1 MLKFGLRDCLTT
13 TILLMVTTSL
23 AQASSFTDALESAYE
38 HNPRITAE
46 RARLEQTDEGV
57 SQALSNLRPNVSAN
71 YAVGKQRTT
80 INNGNDN
87 NNIYQNQGLNVS
99 EPLFRGGATWSSY
112 NAAKQR
118 VQAGQFRLSGVEQQ
132 VFLDAITAYT
142 DVVTASSILDLS
154 RNNRDV
160 LQKQLS
166 ASRDRFKVGE
176 VTRTDV
182 SQSEARLSNA
192 KAQVVSAEGQ
202 VISAIAAFER
212 VVGYKPEKVLTLPD
226 QLPELPA
233 KLSEALE
240 HARATNPQLLSA
252 VHTAKSAKYDIDTN
266 IATLLPQVAL
276 VGSMNRQY
284 GIGQPGESQF
294 AQDRIGVNVTIPLYQ
309 SGAEYSRVR
318 EAKSAARERQH
329 QEMDTQQSVDE
340 SVTQAWEQ
348 LETALATIRDRQD
361 QIKAAEVSLEGV
373 REEQQAG
380 SRTVLDVL
388 DAEQELFVAKTQL
401 VQAQRNRVIAA
412 YTLSLNLGQLTPQ
425 ALNLK
430 SPIYDPNEHYDDV
443 KWQPIGF

>member
-1 MLKFGLRDCLTT
+1 MLKVGFRDCLAATMT
-13 TILLMVTTSL
+13 LLCTASL

-38 HNPRITAE
+38 RNPRITAE

-80 INNGNDN
+80 INNGDESD
-87 NNIYQNQGLNVS
+87 NIYQNQGLSIS

-118 VQAGQFRLSGVEQQ
+118 VRAGQFRLSGVEQQ
-132 VFLDAITAYT
+132 VLLDAITAYM
-142 DVVTASSILDLS
+142 DVVTSSSILELS
-154 RNNRDV
+154 RNNREV
-160 LQKQLS
+160 LQKQLT
-166 ASRDRFKVGE
+166 ASQDRFQVGE

-182 SQSEARLSNA
+182 AQSEARLSNA
-192 KAQVVSAEGQ
+192 KAQVVAAEGQ

-212 VVGYKPEKVLTLPD
+212 VIGHKPEKVLTLPD
-226 QLPELPA
+226 PLPELPA

-240 HARATNPQLLSA
+240 RARATNPQLLSA
-252 VHTAKSAKYDIDTN
+252 VYEAKSAKYDIDTN

-284 GIGQPGESQF
+284 GVGQPGQSQF

-329 QEMDTQQSVDE
+329 QEIDTQQSVDE
-340 SVTQAWEQ
+340 AVTQSWEQ
-348 LETALATIRDRQD
+348 LETAVATINARQA
-361 QIKAAEVSLEGV
+361 QIEAAKISLEGV
-373 REEQQAG
+373 QAEQQAG

-401 VQAQRNRVIAA
+401 VRSQRDRVVAA
-412 YTLSLNLGQLTPQ
+412 YTLAQNLGQLTPQ
-425 ALNLK
+425 MLGLK
-430 SPIYDPNEHYDDV
+430 SEIYDPAAHYDSV
-443 KWQPIGF
+443 KWQVIGF